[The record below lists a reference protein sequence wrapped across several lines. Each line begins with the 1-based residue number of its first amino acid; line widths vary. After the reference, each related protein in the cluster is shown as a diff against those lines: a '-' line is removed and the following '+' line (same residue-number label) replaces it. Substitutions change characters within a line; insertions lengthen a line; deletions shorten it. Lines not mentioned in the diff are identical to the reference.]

1 MVLDTTAVTVT
12 ESVAI
17 PAVRLGGREG
27 KRLHGDQCGQ
37 VYVVLVHVAH

>member
-1 MVLDTTAVTVT
+1 MVLDTTAITVT

-17 PAVRLGGREG
+17 PAVRLGGREV